1 MLNQVEVIG
10 ICLEVTETY
19 LILKVENS
27 LPLKL
32 FFNEKVDFEVIE
44 VGKYTKV
51 LGYLE
56 VKDFPFP
63 IVKIEKVFQIKENV
77 N

>member
-1 MLNQVEVIG
+1 MNRVEVIG
-10 ICLEVTETY
+10 ICLEVTESY

-44 VGKYTKV
+44 AGKYTKV

-56 VKDFPFP
+56 AKDFPFP